1 MQLQGLTRI
10 IQSFKPAECDLIREY
25 YLRKNNGSATKRLQ
39 LFDLLNNR
47 LAKSSEHVSKLL
59 YNRKPDSGFSQL
71 KKRLKEDL
79 LDFLVF
85 FSSNKGDRPNTDSAE
100 LECRR
105 LFVQAQTLV
114 QKGIA
119 DEAIGVLKKVQK
131 LAKENDLPEMKAKAM
146 DLLQAISDQSFAD
159 FKSSAAQVES
169 EFEIHLLQVKARNL
183 YQRLKSEE
191 GAAFWEDKDLELLTQ
206 LQDMALSFSTPGLLY
221 WYHLIKLLYHK
232 AEGQLAR
239 AYHSALLLNH
249 AIQANLTTYNKGQ
262 QLDFYLELSDLLY
275 TAGKYKKAELFTR
288 KAEMLCGNECPD
300 LLKVLKLRFMV
311 HFGQKQYK
319 VCDQVLSQA
328 MVHPALKEEGSEKQ
342 IWQFFE
348 ACTHFVDGNFRVA
361 QALLHQCTS
370 LTRDK
375 SGLFLEPRIL
385 ELLNL
390 VELND
395 FDLLEYKVESFR
407 KLIEYHKDLCPD
419 HVPQVLK
426 VLKAFV
432 RSGFDL
438 EATCGM
444 EGELM
449 ARMLHTEPYHGLVD
463 VQAWL
468 LSKLKVDD
476 LRLVG

>member
-1 MQLQGLTRI
+1 MHLQGLTRI

-47 LAKSSEHVSKLL
+47 LAKSSEHISKLL

-85 FSSNKGDRPNTDSAE
+85 FSSNKGDRPNTDNAE

-131 LAKENDLPEMKAKAM
+131 LARENDLPEMKAKAL
-146 DLLQAISDQSFAD
+146 DLLQAISDQSFSD
-159 FKSSAAQVES
+159 FKSSAAEVES

-183 YQRLKSEE
+183 FQRLKSEE
-191 GAAFWEDKDLELLTQ
+191 GDPKWEDKDLELLNQ
-206 LQDMALSFSTPGLLY
+206 LQEMALSFASPGLLY
-221 WYHLIKLLYHK
+221 WYHLIKLMYHK
-232 AEGQLAR
+232 TNGQLAR
-239 AYHSALLLNH
+239 AYHSGLVLNQ
-249 AIQANLTTYNKGQ
+249 AIQANLTIYNKGQ

-275 TAGKYKKAELFTR
+275 AAGKYRKAELYTR

-300 LLKVLKLRFMV
+300 LLRVLKLRFMV

-319 VCDQVLSQA
+319 LCDELLSQA
-328 MVHPALKEEGSEKQ
+328 MMHPALKEEGSEKQ

-348 ACTHFVDGNFRVA
+348 ACTHFVEGNFRVA
-361 QALLHQCTS
+361 QALLHHCTS

-390 VELND
+390 IELDD

-426 VLKAFV
+426 LLKAFV

-438 EATCGM
+438 EATCEA
-444 EGELM
+444 EGDLM
-449 ARMLHTEPYHGLVD
+449 AQMLHTEPYYGLVD

-468 LSKLKVDD
+468 LSKLRVED